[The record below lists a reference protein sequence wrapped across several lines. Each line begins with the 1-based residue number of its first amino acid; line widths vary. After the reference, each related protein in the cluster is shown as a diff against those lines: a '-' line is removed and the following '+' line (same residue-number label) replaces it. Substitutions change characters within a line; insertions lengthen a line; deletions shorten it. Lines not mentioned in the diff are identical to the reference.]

1 MTNVD
6 LKTFRD
12 IFGDTPFISAGG
24 WNDTNAW
31 GVIEDDTYSALAIG
45 RYFLANPDLVER

>member
-1 MTNVD
+1 MANVD
-6 LKTFRD
+6 LKTFRN

-24 WNDTNAW
+24 WNDTNVW
-31 GVIEDDTYSALAIG
+31 GVIEDATYTALAIG